1 MLLYMFEMFLI
12 VSVCSV
18 AAFSSKLVVGRNL
31 FSKCIIV
38 STVHKAR
45 SFSLHPY
52 MNNYNTVHMD

>member
-52 MNNYNTVHMD
+52 E